1 MNKRTRSSRD
11 LQRIRDYL
19 RVRLAREINR
29 SRIPALTVRRYADTI
44 ETLYPR
50 RRYYLGGVGAG
61 AGELVFTPVD
71 AESRERCIQREFPC
85 LTLVGA

>member
-29 SRIPALTVRRYADTI
+29 SRIPALTVRNYADTI
-44 ETLYPR
+44 EALYPR
-50 RRYYLGGVGAG
+50 RRYYLGGAG
-61 AGELVFTPVD
+61 AGDPMFTPAD

-85 LTLVGA
+85 LTLVGAYG